1 MGSLQVNDLG
11 NSLEVV
17 VHYLLIEGMVGLS
30 HWDQFPMVSALVSM
44 VMLGYNS

>member
-17 VHYLLIEGMVGLS
+17 VHYLLIEGMVDLGYQDGFS
-30 HWDQFPMVSALVSM
+30 MVSALVSM
-44 VMLGYNS
+44 VAHWT